1 MNKKNFLN
9 NALLHHLS
17 IQSPN
22 PEGLSKFY
30 SYTIG
35 MEQKAITHQKKSK
48 WMCFGND
55 RRIIFSLGEN
65 IFLNLEDSGLNV
77 TTSFSEA
84 TKILFLKY

>member
-1 MNKKNFLN
+1 MTKKNFLN

-22 PEGLSKFY
+22 PKGLSKFY

-55 RRIIFSLGEN
+55 RRLLFVEGEKKKLNFAGFSCRNER
-65 IFLNLEDSGLNV
+65 E
-77 TTSFSEA
+77 
-84 TKILFLKY
+84 LKELQSKYK